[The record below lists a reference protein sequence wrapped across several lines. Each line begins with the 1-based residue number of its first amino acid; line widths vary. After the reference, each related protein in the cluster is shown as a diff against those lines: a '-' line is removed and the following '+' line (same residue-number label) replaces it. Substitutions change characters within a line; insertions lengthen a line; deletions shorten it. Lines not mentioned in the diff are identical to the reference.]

1 MVLNIVGIGLSDE
14 KDITVKGLD
23 IVKKSDIVYLESYT
37 SKLSV
42 PVSNLE
48 KLYGKKLELADR
60 KLVEIDAEEK
70 LLKPAKDKEVTLL
83 IIGDVL
89 SATTHVD
96 LVLRARKLNV
106 KVNIVHNASVLTAI
120 ADTGLIL
127 NKFGK
132 TVAIPFVHEGY
143 EPETPY
149 TVLAENQSIGA
160 HTLFLLDLNPEE
172 NKFITIADAIRYLQK
187 LEIRQGKGLI
197 KDSTLC
203 VGVARL
209 GSSDSKI
216 IAGKAKDL
224 LTKDFGQPI
233 HSLIIPAKLHFM
245 EEDALEQW
253 K

>member
-23 IVKKSDIVYLESYT
+23 IVKKSDLVFLESYT
-37 SKLSV
+37 SKLTV
-42 PVSNLE
+42 PIANLE
-48 KLYGKKLELADR
+48 KLYGKKIELADR
-60 KLVEIDAEEK
+60 KFTEIDAEEK
-70 LLKPAKDKEVTLL
+70 LLKPAKSKEVTLL
-83 IIGDVL
+83 IIGDIL

-96 LVLRARKLNV
+96 LVLRARKMKV
-106 KVNIVHNASVLTAI
+106 KVNLIHNASVLTAI

-132 TVAIPFVHEGY
+132 TISIPFIHEGY

-149 TVLAENQSIGA
+149 TTLAENQSIKA
-160 HTLFLLDLNPEE
+160 HTLFLLDLKPEE
-172 NKFITIADAIRYLQK
+172 NKYITIADGIRYLQK
-187 LEIRQGKGLI
+187 LEIRNGKGLF

-203 VGVARL
+203 VGCARL
-209 GSSDSKI
+209 GSPDAKI
-216 IAGKAKDL
+216 IVGKAKDL
-224 LTKDFGQPI
+224 LTKDFGAPI
-233 HSLIIPAKLHFM
+233 HCLIVPAKLHFM

>member
-14 KDITVKGLD
+14 KDITVKGLE
-23 IVKKSDIVYLESYT
+23 IVKKSDLVYLESYT

-42 PVSNLE
+42 PIENLE
-48 KLYGKKLELADR
+48 KLYGKKVELADR

-70 LLKPAKDKEVTLL
+70 LLKPAKEKEVTLL

-96 LVLRARKLNV
+96 LILRARKENV
-106 KVNIVHNASVLTAI
+106 KVNLVHNASVLTAI
-120 ADTGLIL
+120 SDAGLIL

-132 TVAIPFVHEGY
+132 TVSIPFTKDNY

-149 TVLAENQSIGA
+149 TVLGENQSINA
-160 HTLFLLDLNPEE
+160 HTLFLLDLNPGE
-172 NKFITIADAIRYLQK
+172 NKYITIADAIRYLQK
-187 LEIRQGKGLI
+187 LEIRNGKGLF

-203 VGVARL
+203 IGCARL
-209 GSSDSKI
+209 GASDVKI
-216 IAGKAKDL
+216 IAGKASDL
-224 LTKDFGQPI
+224 LKKDFGGPV
-233 HSLIIPAKLHFM
+233 HCLIVPSKLHFM
-245 EEDALEQW
+245 EEEALEQW